1 MSESD
6 KGAHANLRQKAQKHF
21 TSTEQRDANLRHELE
36 NERALFDAK
45 SARLRALRLEKQAA
59 ESRDSAASETA
70 SGIRKSRAR
79 RMKRIT
85 L

>member
-1 MSESD
+1 MSESE

-59 ESRDSAASETA
+59 ESRDSAASNA
-70 SGIRKSRAR
+70 PGIKKTRAR